1 MTKKLLILLSA
12 AAGGLL
18 LDHLKIPA
26 GAIVGSMLGTA
37 AAQVV
42 TGADIKI
49 SLPVKRIIRA
59 TLGCYI
65 GLGITLAGIREVK
78 SILGAGLVIMFGM
91 ICLTFLVT
99 FLLVKLCKW
108 SFVQAFLSSL
118 PAGLSE
124 IGMNAEEFKV
134 DPMAVTTIHLM
145 RLITILS
152 VTPLLLRFFR

>member
-1 MTKKLLILLSA
+1 MKKKWLIIPSA
-12 AAGGLL
+12 IAGGLL
-18 LDHLKIPA
+18 LDFMNIPA

-37 AAQVV
+37 TAQVA

-49 SLPVKRIIRA
+49 TLPIKRVIRA

-65 GLGITLAGIREVK
+65 GLGITLEGVRELK
-78 SILGAGLVIMFGM
+78 SILGAGVIMMFGM
-91 ICLTFLVT
+91 ILLTFLVT

-108 SFVQAFLSSL
+108 NLVQAFLSSL

-124 IGMNAEEFKV
+124 IGMNAEEFKA

-145 RLITILS
+145 RLITILTL
-152 VTPLLLRFFR
+152 TPLLIRFFR

>member
-1 MTKKLLILLSA
+1 MKKKWLIIPSA
-12 AAGGLL
+12 IAGGLL
-18 LDHLKIPA
+18 DFMNIPA

-37 AAQVV
+37 TAQVA

-49 SLPVKRIIRA
+49 TLPIKRVIRA

-65 GLGITLAGIREVK
+65 GLGITLEGVRELK
-78 SILGAGLVIMFGM
+78 SILGAGVIMMFGM
-91 ICLTFLVT
+91 ILLTFLVT

-108 SFVQAFLSSL
+108 NLVQAFLSSL

-124 IGMNAEEFKV
+124 IGMNAEEFKA

-145 RLITILS
+145 RLITILTL
-152 VTPLLLRFFR
+152 TPLLIRFFR